1 MPSGR
6 EKIRLL
12 TIDDCPLIERL
23 LRTSEYIY
31 QRFTSEELPLLL
43 QHDPCV
49 GFFRG
54 SSLHGFLLSQNVNPP
69 AAWIGGFG
77 VSWTESR
84 AYRSILSMLL
94 ASLYIELT
102 ARDVFALHYSGSDA
116 QQDWLGAVL
125 IAHEFLP
132 YRYLYSYDKFDHS
145 IPAPGN
151 QQMTVRPVDLSNPR
165 GKDMQALLAIEELCF
180 EDLWRY
186 DSTAF
191 TDILVTHPYFVV
203 AELNSQVVGYQ
214 FNAIDGDYGYLIR
227 IAVHPAVNGRGIGV
241 RLMAEAVNFFA
252 QARVSRIM
260 LNTQQDNV
268 RAHRLYEWFG
278 FLRLEKMGFVLRKEL
293 Q

>member
-12 TIDDCPLIERL
+12 TIEDCPLIERL

-31 QRFTSEELPLLL
+31 QRFTPEELPLLL
-43 QHDPCV
+43 EHGPCV
-49 GFFRG
+49 GLFHG
-54 SSLHGFLLSQNVNPP
+54 SALHGFLLSQSINPP
-69 AAWIGGFG
+69 TAWIGGFG

-84 AYRSILSMLL
+84 AYRSILSRLL
-94 ASLYIELT
+94 DSLYTELV
-102 ARDVFALHYSGSDA
+102 ARDVFALHYSGNDA
-116 QQDWLGAVL
+116 QQDWLRAVL
-125 IAHEFLP
+125 LTHDFVP
-132 YRYLYSYDKFDHS
+132 YRYLYSYDKFDYAM
-145 IPAPGN
+145 PAPGN
-151 QQMTVRPVDLSNPR
+151 QQVSVRPVDLSNPH

-191 TDILVTHPYFVV
+191 SDIVATHPYFVV
-203 AELNSQVVGYQ
+203 AELKSQVVGYQ
-214 FNAIDGDYGYLIR
+214 FNAVDGDYGYLVR

-278 FLRLEKMGFVLRKEL
+278 FVRLEQMGFVLRKEL
-293 Q
+293 